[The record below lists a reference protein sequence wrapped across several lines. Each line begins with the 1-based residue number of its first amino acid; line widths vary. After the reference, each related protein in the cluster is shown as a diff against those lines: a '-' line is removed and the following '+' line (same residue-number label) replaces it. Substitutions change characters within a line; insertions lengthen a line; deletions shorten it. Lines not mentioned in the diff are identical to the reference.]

1 MASSAMNCS
10 NGFPSG
16 GSTITLGPLGM
27 VAHPTRASSTKD
39 VKMLLPYLNISSLS
53 LIRRNRRRNN
63 LQPALR
69 TLFNIGIVPLGIRTV
84 IPVILFLLLWG
95 RFYIYRLLLLVD
107 DRWCRIVWIVW
118 IVRIGI
124 VRITPPRTPSRSDP
138 DTSTIIS
145 RPVIVT

>member
-1 MASSAMNCS
+1 
-10 NGFPSG
+10 
-16 GSTITLGPLGM
+16 M

-39 VKMLLPYLNISSLS
+39 VKRLLPYLNISSLS

-107 DRWCRIVWIVW
+107 DRWCRIVWIV
-118 IVRIGI
+118 RIGI

-138 DTSTIIS
+138 DTSTIIVS
-145 RPVIVT
+145 RSVIVS

>member
-16 GSTITLGPLGM
+16 GSTMTLGPLGM

-69 TLFNIGIVPLGIRTV
+69 TLLNIGIVPLGIRTV

-95 RFYIYRLLLLVD
+95 RFYIYRLLLLID
-107 DRWCRIVWIVW
+107 DRWCRIVWIV
-118 IVRIGI
+118 RIGI
-124 VRITPPRTPSRSDP
+124 FRITPPRTPSRSDP
-138 DTSTIIS
+138 DTSTIIVS
-145 RPVIVT
+145 GSVIVS